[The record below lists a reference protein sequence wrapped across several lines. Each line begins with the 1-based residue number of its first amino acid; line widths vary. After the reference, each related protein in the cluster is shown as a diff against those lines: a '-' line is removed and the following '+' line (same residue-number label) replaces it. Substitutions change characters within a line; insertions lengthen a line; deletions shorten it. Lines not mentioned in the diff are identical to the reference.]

1 VVTLKVLSE
10 PAGAVVEVDGKQ
22 HGETPLDLPLT
33 ANAPPVVLALK
44 LDGYE
49 TVSRPVSAGDAPEVS
64 VKLTPKPATQKPRR
78 PSPSQLGI
86 KTDR

>member
-1 VVTLKVLSE
+1 VV
-10 PAGAVVEVDGKQ
+10 VDGKQ
-22 HGETPLDLPLT
+22 HGETPLELPLPT
-33 ANAPPVVLALK
+33 NAPPVMLAVK

-64 VKLTPKPATQKPRR
+64 VKLTPKPAAQKPRR
-78 PSPSQLGI
+78 PAPSPLDI